1 MIERREHL
9 RLAAEARDAFEI
21 VGDVRQQDLDRDVAI
36 QPHIARSIH
45 LAHPACADGGK
56 DLVWSETIA
65 GSQGHARCP
74 MTERA
79 HSKATCLHNGRDVK
93 LPHPVILLIAGVAVC
108 AALTWILPPGEYDR
122 RDDPATGRSVVVAGT
137 YHRVDPAPVGPF
149 AAAVAIPRGFVEAA
163 DVIGV
168 VLFVGAAWIVVDR
181 IGTLGRLIAALVGAF
196 GSGGLIAIP
205 VVSLF
210 FATMGALE
218 NMQEEII
225 PLVPALLLLGRG
237 LGVDAV
243 SVVAMSTGAAAI
255 GSAFGPT
262 NPFQA
267 GIAMKLAQLP
277 PMSAATLR
285 WTTFVAALAL
295 WVAWTMWHAHRK
307 RGRDSGSGI
316 RDSKITGVDGLGPG
330 IRDPKITGGEIGAAQ
345 GRDYLILAVA
355 IAPIAAYVY
364 GSVALGWGFNEL
376 SGGFLVAGC
385 VAGLLGGLGVA
396 GTTTAFLEGMQA
408 MLPAA
413 ILIGAARALS
423 LVLTDG
429 HVTDTILNGLAE
441 PLSRAPAAF
450 ASMLMIPFHAIV
462 HVAVPSVSGQAV
474 LTMPILVPLSD
485 LLGISRQVT
494 VLAYQTGAGLTEL
507 LTPTNGGLMAV
518 LLAAGVPFAR
528 WIRFAVVGV
537 LLALIVGVAGII
549 ALLAV

>member
-1 MIERREHL
+1 M
-9 RLAAEARDAFEI
+9 
-21 VGDVRQQDLDRDVAI
+21 
-36 QPHIARSIH
+36 
-45 LAHPACADGGK
+45 
-56 DLVWSETIA
+56 
-65 GSQGHARCP
+65 
-74 MTERA
+74 
-79 HSKATCLHNGRDVK
+79 K

-108 AALTWILPPGEYDR
+108 AVLTWLLPAGEYDR
-122 RDDPATGRSVVVAGT
+122 RDDPATGRRVVVAGT

-149 AAAVAIPRGFVEAA
+149 GAIVAIPRGFVEAA

-181 IGTLGRLIAALVGAF
+181 IGTLRRLIAALVGAF
-196 GSGGLIAIP
+196 GSRGLIAIP
-205 VVSLF
+205 VIALF
-210 FATMGALE
+210 FAGMGALE

-277 PMSAATLR
+277 PMSAAALR
-285 WTTFVAALAL
+285 WTTFGAAFAL
-295 WVAWTMWHAHRK
+295 WVAWTMWHAA
-307 RGRDSGSGI
+307 RGRDQGSGI
-316 RDSKITGVDGLGPG
+316 RDQGSRAFDPG
-330 IRDPKITGGEIGAAQ
+330 SPIPDPRSSIPDPRSRIPDPRSPIPMTSTPK
-345 GRDYLILAVA
+345 DLLILLIA

-376 SGGFLVAGC
+376 SGGFVVAGA
-385 VAGLLGGLGVA
+385 VAGLLGGLRVA
-396 GTTTAFLEGMQA
+396 GTTAAYLEGMQA

-413 ILIGAARALS
+413 ILIGVARSLS

-429 HVTDTILNGLAE
+429 RVTDTILNGLAA

-450 ASMLMIPFHAIV
+450 ASLLMIPFHAIV

-485 LLGISRQVT
+485 LLGIGRQVT

-518 LLAAGVPFAR
+518 LLAAGVPFGQ
-528 WIRFAVVGV
+528 WIKFAAVGV
-537 LLALIVGVAGII
+537 LLALVVGVAGII
-549 ALLAV
+549 VALNF

>member
-1 MIERREHL
+1 M
-9 RLAAEARDAFEI
+9 
-21 VGDVRQQDLDRDVAI
+21 
-36 QPHIARSIH
+36 
-45 LAHPACADGGK
+45 
-56 DLVWSETIA
+56 
-65 GSQGHARCP
+65 
-74 MTERA
+74 
-79 HSKATCLHNGRDVK
+79 K
-93 LPHPVILLIAGVAVC
+93 LPHPVILLVAGVAVC
-108 AALTWILPPGEYDR
+108 AVLTWVLPAGEYDR
-122 RDDPATGRSVVVAGT
+122 RDDPATGRRVVVAGT
-137 YHRVDPAPVGPF
+137 YHPVDAAPVGPF

-181 IGTLGRLIAALVGAF
+181 IGTLGRLIAALVASF
-196 GSGGLIAIP
+196 GSRGLIAIP
-205 VVSLF
+205 VISLF

-237 LGVDAV
+237 LGVDAT

-277 PMSAATLR
+277 PMSAAPLR
-285 WTTFVAALAL
+285 WTMFAAALAL
-295 WVAWTMWHAHRK
+295 WVGWTMWHAARN
-307 RGRDSGSGI
+307 RGSVVYGLPSSVSGPA
-316 RDSKITGVDGLGPG
+316 RTEDRRPETGARSVALKDL
-330 IRDPKITGGEIGAAQ
+330 
-345 GRDYLILAVA
+345 LILLIA
-355 IAPIAAYVY
+355 IAPIAVYVY

-376 SGGFLVAGC
+376 SGGFLIAGC

-396 GTTTAFLEGMQA
+396 GTTTAYLEGMQA

-413 ILIGAARALS
+413 ILIGVARTLS

-429 HVTDTILNGLAE
+429 HVTDTILNGLAT

-450 ASMLMIPFHAIV
+450 ASILMIPFHSIV

-518 LLAAGVPFAR
+518 LLAAGVPFSR

-537 LLALIVGVAGII
+537 LLALTVGVVGMI
-549 ALLAV
+549 AAMGL